1 MLIYW
6 FEIPPHE
13 IYRRN
18 EVLSL
23 FNSRFFLF
31 LVVGATGQV
40 GRSLLIEVVGLGGVL
55 AAARTEEA
63 SGFEHAD
70 LADPSTLVQLGRRVK
85 PQVIINALLTRRST
99 ATLD

>member
-1 MLIYW
+1 MLIHW

-23 FNSRFFLF
+23 FNSRFF
-31 LVVGATGQV
+31 VVGATGQV
-40 GRSLLIEVVGLGGVL
+40 GRSLLTEVVGLGGVL
-55 AAARTEEA
+55 AAARTGEA
-63 SGFEHAD
+63 SGLEHAD